1 MYTGDFFKTALTEFL
16 ALEAAQQAINTTL
29 TYSIINSGADCVS
42 CLVLIKGSVQLSDFR
57 TFLLKDAPR
66 YQVHESCYTEL
77 NSNVEM
83 LQK

>member
-16 ALEAAQQAINTTL
+16 ALEAAQAVNTTL
-29 TYSIINSGADCVS
+29 TYSIINSGANCVS
-42 CLVLIKGSVQLSDFR
+42 CLVLIKVSVQLSDFR
-57 TFLLKDAPR
+57 TFLLKDARR
-66 YQVHESCYTEL
+66 YQVHESCDTEL